1 VKELY
6 MDDDDFSQVYGQCE
20 HSIFDKYFKHDEFL
34 FKHKRLCEPK
44 CLEKLIGTV

>member
-1 VKELY
+1 MKELY
-6 MDDDDFSQVYGQCE
+6 MDDDDFGQVYGQCE

-44 CLEKLIGTV
+44 CLEKLI